1 MEQSEFEITVVIPVY
16 NRAGIVGRT
25 LETLD
30 AQVFQDFYVIL
41 VDNNSTDG
49 TLEVLQQWAGKHPGR
64 ATVLM
69 QPTPGA
75 AAARQMGLD
84 AVATPWT
91 IFFDSDDEMSAMHLA
106 NIVKTIDLHPD
117 ADIIGWET
125 RMIRNGKIYR
135 KGAFTTR
142 DMQFRSL
149 FNGIMATLRYCART
163 ELFRAAGGWDPQ
175 VRIWDDIELGAR
187 LIKRAGKVCKVK
199 APVSVFTY
207 LQDDSIS
214 MAETVSNTE
223 SIDTALGRISRTLGP
238 ERAHWVELKRII
250 LAASGDGAEAYR
262 LRDQALSRVSSPL
275 RRQLFRLAF
284 AWTKAGLP
292 GAARILRPFL

>member
-163 ELFRAAGGWDPQ
+163 ELFRA
-175 VRIWDDIELGAR
+175 
-187 LIKRAGKVCKVK
+187 
-199 APVSVFTY
+199 
-207 LQDDSIS
+207 
-214 MAETVSNTE
+214 
-223 SIDTALGRISRTLGP
+223 
-238 ERAHWVELKRII
+238 
-250 LAASGDGAEAYR
+250 
-262 LRDQALSRVSSPL
+262 
-275 RRQLFRLAF
+275 
-284 AWTKAGLP
+284 
-292 GAARILRPFL
+292 